1 MPLSMLKEM
10 YPGAV
15 KKYYAIGQ
23 FNVNNLEFVQAA
35 LEAAEE
41 MKSPMIIAASLSAI
55 KYAGMNYLCSIVKA
69 GADAISVPVAL
80 HLDHGQTFDDAKLC
94 IEAGFTSVMID
105 GSHFPFEENIRVTR
119 EVIDYAAPLGIQVEA
134 ELGRLGGIEDDISV
148 DEREARMTDP
158 DEAIE
163 FVEKSKCDSL
173 AVAIGTSHGAYKFKG
188 DVVLAFDRI
197 EKIKQRLNMPLVM
210 HGSSGVLQDMVEKC
224 NKFGGDIKGAKGVD
238 DESIKKA
245 ISLGI
250 NKVNIDTDL
259 RLAWTATVREMLAD
273 KPENFDPRKYLGP
286 AREAVK
292 QVIKHKMEVLGSAGK
307 AG

>member
-1 MPLSMLKEM
+1 MPLSMLNEM
-10 YPGAV
+10 YPDAV

-23 FNVNNLEFVQAA
+23 FNVNNLEFIQAV

-41 MKSPMIIAASLSAI
+41 MKSPIIIAASISAI
-55 KYAGMNYLCSIVKA
+55 KYVGMNYLRNMVKA
-69 GADAISVPVAL
+69 GADAVSVPVAL
-80 HLDHGQTFDDAKLC
+80 HLDHGQTFDDAKRC
-94 IEAGFTSVMID
+94 IEGGFTSVMID

-119 EVIDYAAPLGIQVEA
+119 EVSDYAAPLGIQVEA

-148 DEREARMTDP
+148 DERDARMTDP
-158 DEAIE
+158 DEAVE

-238 DESIKKA
+238 DESVKKA

-292 QVIKHKMEVLGSAGK
+292 QVIKHKIEVLGSAGK
-307 AG
+307 AS

>member
-1 MPLSMLKEM
+1 MLKEM
-10 YPGAV
+10 YPDAV

-55 KYAGMNYLCSIVKA
+55 KYAGMNYLCSIVKT
-69 GADAISVPVAL
+69 GAEAVSAPVAL
-80 HLDHGQTFDDAKLC
+80 HLDHGQTFDDAKRC

-119 EVIDYAAPLGIQVEA
+119 EVTDYAAPLGIQVEA

-148 DEREARMTDP
+148 DERDARMTDP